1 VRLLIDENVSPI
13 IGQALRAAGHDVI
26 AAADVCP
33 GAPDDDVVALASGE
47 GHIVVSEDKDFGNL
61 AFQQGLRPPGLVLVR
76 LPDRLPTEKAV
87 RLVDVLKDEN
97 ADDCIL
103 VAEPRRIRRRPLP

>member
-1 VRLLIDENVSPI
+1 MDENVSPI
-13 IGQALRAAGHDVI
+13 IGNALQAAGHDVI

-33 GAPDDDVVALASGE
+33 GAPDDDGVALATAGRR
-47 GHIVVSEDKDFGNL
+47 IRVTEDKDFGNL

-76 LPDRLPTEKAV
+76 LPGRLPAEKAV
-87 RLVDVLKDEN
+87 RLADVLKGEE

-103 VAEPRRIRRRPLP
+103 VVEPRRIRRRPLP